1 MGGQQRHKDIRKRVK
16 LFNIYFGFKEPH
28 KIIIDGNFLNI
39 ATKINMNVYQ
49 KFQKMVQARIK
60 LATTKCI

>member
-1 MGGQQRHKDIRKRVK
+1 
-16 LFNIYFGFKEPH
+16 
-28 KIIIDGNFLNI
+28 LNI